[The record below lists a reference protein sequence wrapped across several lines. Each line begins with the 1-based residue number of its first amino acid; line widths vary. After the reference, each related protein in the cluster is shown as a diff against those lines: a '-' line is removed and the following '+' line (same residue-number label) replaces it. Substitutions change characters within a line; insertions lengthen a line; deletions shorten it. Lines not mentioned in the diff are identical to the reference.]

1 MPVRPNEQAQLEA
14 FLTIGG
20 SEATE
25 GLFGM
30 DVQIDGADD
39 GENDLDDLFD
49 VMPEADAEDQAV
61 DADTPRDKI
70 DEMPESSEAHRA
82 KIKPIPNRPSSEEV
96 AKHDC
101 THCPYRSWCPICVRA
116 GAREDPH
123 PRSNGL
129 DEETGLPTIALDDEM
144 IEDEITILTV
154 KDKESGAA
162 LALIARTRD
171 RATIGL

>member
-1 MPVRPNEQAQLEA
+1 
-14 FLTIGG
+14 
-20 SEATE
+20 
-25 GLFGM
+25 M

-39 GENDLDDLFD
+39 GEDDLDDLFD
-49 VMPEADAEDQAV
+49 VMPEADAEGLAV

-101 THCPYRSWCPICVRA
+101 THCPYRSWCPICVGA
-116 GAREDPH
+116 SAREDSH
-123 PRSNGL
+123 PRSSGL
-129 DEETGLPTIALDDEM
+129 DE
-144 IEDEITILTV
+144 
-154 KDKESGAA
+154 
-162 LALIARTRD
+162 ARV